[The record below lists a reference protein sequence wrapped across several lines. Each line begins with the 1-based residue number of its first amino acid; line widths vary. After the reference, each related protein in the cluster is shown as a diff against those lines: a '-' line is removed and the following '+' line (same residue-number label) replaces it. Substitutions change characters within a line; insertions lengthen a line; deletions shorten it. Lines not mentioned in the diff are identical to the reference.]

1 MAKTT
6 TNPFTQTIRNPL
18 VNLATSDGAISGG
31 LSSTSIL
38 NTKLFLSAGSDG
50 SVVKAISITSDD
62 SVARNVAFYLNTD
75 GGTSRY
81 LIGTVNVPINS
92 GYTGISVNVDALNNT
107 YLIGL
112 TLDQTGRQILPLAAG
127 ASISVGVTTA
137 ITALKGIHI
146 IGVVEDF

>member
-18 VNLATSDGAISGG
+18 VNLATSDGTIISG

-38 NTKLFLSAGSDG
+38 NTKLFLSAGSEG
-50 SVVKAISITSDD
+50 SIVKAISITSDD
-62 SVARNVAFYLNTD
+62 TAARNVAFYLNTD

-81 LIGTVNVPINS
+81 LIGVINVPITS
-92 GYTGISVNVDALNNT
+92 GYTGTSINVDVLNHP
-107 YLIGL
+107 YLTGL
-112 TLDQTGRQILPLAAG
+112 TIDQTGRQVLPLAAG

-146 IGVVEDF
+146 ISVVEDY